1 MAVGRIAKR
10 KGSRSLCDQG
20 PASRESW
27 AKCAADENVVVQIP
41 DRCLTGT
48 GVVKQIVRIA
58 IAVEIGCGDQCPA
71 TGNGRANSSTY
82 NRWSREVPDDCL
94 TRTRNEQRII
104 WVAVDIKIRYALQA
118 PAVRK
123 GWS

>member
-41 DRCLTGT
+41 DRCLTGA
-48 GVVKQIVRIA
+48 GVVKQIV
-58 IAVEIGCGDQCPA
+58 
-71 TGNGRANSSTY
+71 
-82 NRWSREVPDDCL
+82 
-94 TRTRNEQRII
+94 
-104 WVAVDIKIRYALQA
+104 WVAVEVEVCCCYQYPAALNSRTKSTPCKSWPRQIPDSCGA
-118 PAVRK
+118 CS
-123 GWS
+123 GME